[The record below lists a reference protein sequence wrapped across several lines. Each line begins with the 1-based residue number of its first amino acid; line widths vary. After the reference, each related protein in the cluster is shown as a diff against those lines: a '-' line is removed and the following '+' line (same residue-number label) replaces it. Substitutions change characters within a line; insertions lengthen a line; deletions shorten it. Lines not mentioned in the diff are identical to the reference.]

1 MRCTRTLRSLLAF
14 WMPAFILLSLAPR
27 LTWSAAAEGSPKIV
41 RVIITGNQRISS
53 EAVLHLMTV
62 KEGDPYDEAV
72 LKEEFKRIWARGLFS
87 DLSIESRDA
96 EGGKAIIVHVAE
108 KPVVNSLKYDQSKV
122 VAETQI
128 EDALKSHNAQIAIGE
143 PVDYNVLKKAEEAI
157 KTLLNQKGYLD
168 AEVHA
173 ETKNAVSGNGN
184 VEVFFKIQEGAK
196 TRIRSIKFV
205 GNKVFPSRRLK
216 KTLKNTREHGL
227 FSRFKQKDIYH
238 PLKYDTDLRE
248 VEKLYND
255 NGYIDVNM
263 PPADVKLVEE
273 KTSSKPG
280 KSRKWVAIEQKIT
293 EGQQYKVGEVKVQGN
308 TVFTSE
314 ELIRLMP
321 LKKGQVL
328 NESTV
333 KTGLSFIDAK
343 YGQKGYFYVST
354 NRLLDRHPDATAD
367 ITVKINEDKQYYLD
381 RIEFAGN
388 NTTRDFVLRREIPVK
403 EGDLFDLTLFRLG
416 LRRISQLGYFQ
427 LSGEPSITPVEGT
440 NKLKVSVAGTEPRR
454 SELQLGGGYSGLDGG
469 FFATSYSTRNFLGRG
484 DLVTINA
491 QVGAISSRYQISFT
505 EPYFLDRP
513 ITAGFSIYRRD
524 TDYVGFTTSGNGG
537 SVTFGRRLGNF
548 QNASLS
554 LLHETTYYSP
564 TSGLASTTTTTSLRP
579 YYSYDTRNNFFR
591 PSRGFQFFFSGEYA
605 GGVLG
610 GQNSFIKPQS
620 EFQYYIPMFKNTFLA
635 VHGEV
640 GYAKPLGGDLLPTF
654 ERYFLGGER
663 SLRNYSTRSVG
674 PEGFL
679 CNFGDNRGAVQ
690 NLDDCPPP
698 PFGQRHNRARLGVP
712 SRVIGG
718 TKKALLNLEYVVPLS
733 QPVDFVVYVDAGN
746 AYAEW
751 EPFRVADF
759 RGDAGVEIR
768 FFLPVFGAPL
778 RLIYGQTF
786 NTTGHEDTKSFLFS
800 IGTTF

>member
-1 MRCTRTLRSLLAF
+1 MWRFSSKAIALPSGKPPNSTWPPSSRSLEVTEVVLRCTRTLRSLLAF
-14 WMPAFILLSLAPR
+14 WMPAFILFSLAPR
-27 LTWSAAAEGSPKIV
+27 LAWSAAAEGSPKIV

-72 LKEEFKRIWARGLFS
+72 LKEELKRIWARGLFS

-108 KPVVNSLKYDQSKV
+108 KPVVNSLKYDQSRV

-491 QVGAISSRYQISFT
+491 QVGAISSRYPVSYT
-505 EPYFLDRP
+505 HLR
-513 ITAGFSIYRRD
+513 A
-524 TDYVGFTTSGNGG
+524 
-537 SVTFGRRLGNF
+537 
-548 QNASLS
+548 
-554 LLHETTYYSP
+554 HE
-564 TSGLASTTTTTSLRP
+564 
-579 YYSYDTRNNFFR
+579 
-591 PSRGFQFFFSGEYA
+591 
-605 GGVLG
+605 
-610 GQNSFIKPQS
+610 
-620 EFQYYIPMFKNTFLA
+620 
-635 VHGEV
+635 
-640 GYAKPLGGDLLPTF
+640 
-654 ERYFLGGER
+654 
-663 SLRNYSTRSVG
+663 
-674 PEGFL
+674 
-679 CNFGDNRGAVQ
+679 
-690 NLDDCPPP
+690 
-698 PFGQRHNRARLGVP
+698 
-712 SRVIGG
+712 
-718 TKKALLNLEYVVPLS
+718 
-733 QPVDFVVYVDAGN
+733 
-746 AYAEW
+746 
-751 EPFRVADF
+751 
-759 RGDAGVEIR
+759 
-768 FFLPVFGAPL
+768 
-778 RLIYGQTF
+778 
-786 NTTGHEDTKSFLFS
+786 
-800 IGTTF
+800 